1 MPLVTACTLPEAFL
15 VGAICVDWDPFRRDV
30 AVRVPRRR
38 AKIPRQLRLL
48 RQFGSVRI
56 SRPRPVR
63 AWGSRRCF
71 MIMWLPRPVIG
82 RIGSVILGATAAFWI
97 GAGIRP
103 GSAQPPAT
111 PAPAPP
117 AQPAR
122 QGQAGAPAGQ
132 RGPAVDQGPVRDAN
146 NAVIGFTKTAEIP
159 GTSWRIHD
167 AARPHPRV
175 VTPGATP
182 GAPPSDAVVLFD
194 GKDLSK
200 FAHSRKGELVP
211 AEWTVRDGYFEVVPK
226 TGSIVTR
233 DQFGD
238 VQLHLEFMTPS
249 PGRGWS
255 QDRGNS
261 GVKFMDL
268 YEVQVLESYQNL
280 TYADGQ
286 AGAIYGEYPPLVNA
300 TRKPGEWQT
309 YDLVFEAPK
318 FNGATAL
325 SPAYVTGIWNGV
337 LVQHRRALNGPTSP
351 TMTVHAY
358 VPHASELPFT
368 LQDHSHP
375 VRYRNIWVRRLTG
388 YDAPEK

>member
-146 NAVIGFTKTAEIP
+146 NAVIGFTKLAEIP
-159 GTSWRIHD
+159 GTPWRIHD
-167 AARPHPRV
+167 AARPHPPV
-175 VTPGATP
+175 VTPGDAP
-182 GAPPSDAVVLFD
+182 GAPPADAIILFD

-200 FAHSRKGELVP
+200 WVKESSPETP
-211 AEWTVRDGYFEVVPK
+211 APWPVHDGYCE
-226 TGSIVTR
+226 TGAAWGSIMTPEK
-233 DQFGD
+233 FGAA
-238 VQLHLEFMTPS
+238 QLHLEFATPS
-249 PGRGWS
+249 PGRGAS

-261 GVKFMDL
+261 GIKFMDR
-268 YEVQVLESYQNL
+268 YEVQILDSFQNV

-286 AGAIYGEYPPLVNA
+286 AGAVYGEYPPYVNA
-300 TRKPGEWQT
+300 VRK
-309 YDLVFEAPK
+309 
-318 FNGATAL
+318 
-325 SPAYVTGIWNGV
+325 
-337 LVQHRRALNGPTSP
+337 
-351 TMTVHAY
+351 
-358 VPHASELPFT
+358 
-368 LQDHSHP
+368 
-375 VRYRNIWVRRLTG
+375 
-388 YDAPEK
+388 